1 MSKIATGILGRL
13 PERGVAYDRGVT
25 TGSCGTCRGVRN
37 ELNAP
42 GGVIYED
49 DLWHL
54 DHIIRPIP
62 MAGWLILKP
71 KRHIESISAMTPAEA
86 RDFGEIASRAA
97 AALEATT
104 GVKKV
109 YMGAF
114 GEAQNFAHVH
124 VHLIPR
130 PLDLDDAHR
139 GPLIFELMRRD
150 TDAVAVSEAE
160 RIVDAVR
167 RRMSGG

>member
-1 MSKIATGILGRL
+1 MTRAAGAV
-13 PERGVAYDRGVT
+13 VAYDREVT

-37 ELNAP
+37 ELGAP

-49 DLWHL
+49 ALWHL

-62 MAGWLILKP
+62 MAGWLVLKP

-86 RDFGEIASRAA
+86 RGFGEIASRAA
-97 AALEATT
+97 AALEAAT

-109 YMGAF
+109 YVGVF
-114 GEAQNFAHVH
+114 GEAENFAHIH
-124 VHLIPR
+124 AHLIPR
-130 PLDLDDAHR
+130 PLDLDDKHR

-150 TDAVAVSEAE
+150 TDAAPIRDVE
-160 RIVDAVR
+160 RIVSDVR
-167 RRMSGG
+167 QMMSRG

>member
-1 MSKIATGILGRL
+1 MRNQLG
-13 PERGVAYDRGVT
+13 
-25 TGSCGTCRGVRN
+25 
-37 ELNAP
+37 AP

-71 KRHIESISAMTPAEA
+71 KRHIESISAMSPEEA
-86 RDFGEIASRAA
+86 RGFGEVASRAA
-97 AALEATT
+97 AALEAAT

-109 YMGAF
+109 YVGSF

-139 GPLIFELMRRD
+139 GPLIFELMR
-150 TDAVAVSEAE
+150 TDADRAPISEAE
-160 RIVDAVR
+160 RIAEAVR
-167 RRMSGG
+167 RTMSRG

>member
-1 MSKIATGILGRL
+1 
-13 PERGVAYDRGVT
+13 
-25 TGSCGTCRGVRN
+25 VRN
-37 ELNAP
+37 QLGAP

-71 KRHIESISAMTPAEA
+71 KRHLESIGAMTPEEA
-86 RDFGEIASRAA
+86 RGFGEIGSRAA
-97 AALEATT
+97 AALEEAT

-109 YMGAF
+109 YLGAF
-114 GEAQNFAHVH
+114 GEAESFAHVH

-130 PLDLDDAHR
+130 PLDLDEAHR
-139 GPLIFELMRRD
+139 GPLIFDLMRTD
-150 TDAVAVSEAE
+150 TDRAPISEAV
-160 RIVDAVR
+160 RIAEAVR
-167 RRMSGG
+167 RRMSRG

>member
-1 MSKIATGILGRL
+1 MRNQLG
-13 PERGVAYDRGVT
+13 
-25 TGSCGTCRGVRN
+25 
-37 ELNAP
+37 AP

-71 KRHIESISAMTPAEA
+71 KRHIESISAMSPEEA
-86 RDFGEIASRAA
+86 RGFGEVASRAA
-97 AALEATT
+97 AALEAAT

-109 YMGAF
+109 YVGSF
-114 GEAQNFAHVH
+114 GEAQSFAHVH

-139 GPLIFELMRRD
+139 GPLIFELMR
-150 TDAVAVSEAE
+150 TDADRAPISEAE
-160 RIVDAVR
+160 RIAEAVR
-167 RRMSGG
+167 RTMSRG